1 MTESDRE
8 RWDRKY
14 GAGEGPVHFRPNR
27 LLTNNRDLLT
37 GGRALDVACG
47 FGGNALYLA
56 SLGYRVDAVDVSAV
70 ALARAQGEAKR
81 RGLQINLVQADLARW
96 WLPPSCY
103 DLITVFFYL
112 NRELMP
118 RLARWLRP
126 GGLLFQANRN
136 KRFLDVRPG
145 FDPDYLLEPGELHRL
160 ASGAGLEILHH
171 ADSAPDRVHDSQI
184 IARRPAQPDIYSSIP
199 FQPTS

>member
-27 LLTNNRDLLT
+27 LLTDNRDLLA

-70 ALARAQGEAKR
+70 ALARAQGEARR
-81 RGLQINLVQADLARW
+81 RGLEVSLVQADLTRW
-96 WLPPSCY
+96 WVPPSHY
-103 DLITVFFYL
+103 DLITIFFYL
-112 NRELMP
+112 NRELVP
-118 RLARWLRP
+118 LLAAGLRP
-126 GGLLFQANRN
+126 RGLLFQANRN
-136 KRFLDVRPG
+136 KRFLEIRPG
-145 FDPDYLLEPGELHRL
+145 FDPGYLLEAGELQRL
-160 ASGAGLEILHH
+160 ASIAGLEVLHS
-171 ADSAPDRVHDSQI
+171 ADSTPDRVHDSQI
-184 IARRPAQPDIYSSIP
+184 IARRPA
-199 FQPTS
+199 